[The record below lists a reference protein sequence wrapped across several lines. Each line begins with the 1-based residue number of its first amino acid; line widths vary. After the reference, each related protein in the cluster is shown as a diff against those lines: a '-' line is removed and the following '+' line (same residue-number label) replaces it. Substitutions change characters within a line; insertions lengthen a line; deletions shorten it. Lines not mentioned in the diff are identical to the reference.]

1 MNSSS
6 SAFNQTEKPSPLLP
20 PTSRK
25 TSSVIS
31 RQSSTRDGSSMQTPA
46 QSPLWKTYLL
56 FLAPMVLSNFLQSM
70 SGTVNSIY
78 IGQMLGTQALAAV
91 SGMFPI
97 IFFFIALVIGLG
109 AGAGVLIGQAWGARE
124 SHMVKA
130 IAGATLL
137 LGVLIGLVAAVLG
150 SVFARQALQGLGTP
164 ADVLDD
170 AVAYAR
176 VMMWTLPVVLVY
188 VLFTQ
193 LLRGVSDTLSPM
205 LALLLSTVVGLA
217 LTPAFIRGW
226 IGLPQLGI
234 QSAAIAGLVGTLTS
248 MAWLSWRLIRK
259 GHPLAPD
266 REFFAALRLD
276 GAILGKVLRI
286 GLPTGVQMIV
296 LSLSELVILALV
308 NQHGSQATAAYGAV
322 TQIVNYVQFPALSIA
337 ITASILGAQAIGA
350 GRLERMGPILRTGL
364 WINVC
369 LTGGLI
375 LAGYLLSHWLLGLFL
390 TEDSTRAMAEHLL
403 HIMLWS
409 LLIFGFQAIIGGIM
423 RASGTVLVPVGVAI
437 ICVLGV
443 QLPAAY
449 WLDGQFGLQG
459 VWMAF
464 PIAYLGML
472 VLQTLYYTRVW
483 KHQKIERL
491 V

>member
-1 MNSSS
+1 
-6 SAFNQTEKPSPLLP
+6 
-20 PTSRK
+20 
-25 TSSVIS
+25 
-31 RQSSTRDGSSMQTPA
+31 MQTPA
-46 QSPLWKTYLL
+46 TSKPLWQTYLL

-97 IFFFIALVIGLG
+97 VFFFIALVIGLG

-124 SHMVKA
+124 AHMVKA

-137 LGVLIGLVAAVLG
+137 LGVLIGLLAAVLG

-176 VMMWTLPVVLVY
+176 VMMWTLPFVLVY

-226 IGLPQLGI
+226 LGLPQLGI
-234 QSAAIAGLVGTLTS
+234 QSAAFAGLAGTLTA
-248 MAWLSWRLIRK
+248 MAWLAWSLIRK

-266 REFFAALRLD
+266 REFFGALRLD
-276 GAILGKVLRI
+276 RAILGKVLRI

-296 LSLSELVILALV
+296 LSLSELVILTLV

-350 GRLERMGPILRTGL
+350 GHLQRLAAILRTGL
-364 WINVC
+364 LINVC

-375 LAGYLLSHWLLGLFL
+375 VLGYLLSHWLLGLFL

-409 LLIFGFQAIIGGIM
+409 LLVFGFQAIIGGIM
-423 RASGTVLVPVGVAI
+423 RASGTVLVPVAI
-437 ICVLGV
+437 AIVCVVGV

-449 WLDGQFGLQG
+449 WLDGQYGLQG

-464 PIAYLGML
+464 PVAYLGML
-472 VLQTLYYTRVW
+472 VLQTLYYKLVW
-483 KHQKIERL
+483 QHQKIERL

>member
-1 MNSSS
+1 
-6 SAFNQTEKPSPLLP
+6 
-20 PTSRK
+20 
-25 TSSVIS
+25 
-31 RQSSTRDGSSMQTPA
+31 MQTPGT
-46 QSPLWKTYLL
+46 SKPLWQTYLL

-91 SGMFPI
+91 SGMFPV

-124 SHMVKA
+124 AHMVKA
-130 IAGATLL
+130 ITGATLL
-137 LGVLIGLVAAVLG
+137 LGVLIGLLAAVLG

-170 AVAYAR
+170 AVAYAH
-176 VMMWTLPVVLVY
+176 VMMWILPSMLVF

-193 LLRGVSDTLSPM
+193 LLRGVSDTVSPL
-205 LALLLSTVVGLA
+205 LALMVSTSVGLA
-217 LTPAFIRGW
+217 LTPALIRGW
-226 IGLPQLGI
+226 FGLPQLGI
-234 QSAAIAGLVGTLTS
+234 QSAAFAGLAGNLS
-248 MAWLSWRLIRK
+248 AMAWLAWRLIRNN
-259 GHPLAPD
+259 HPLAPD

-276 GAILGKVLRI
+276 RAILAKVLRI

-350 GRLERMGPILRTGL
+350 GQLQRLAAILRTGL
-364 WINVC
+364 LINVC

-375 LAGYLLSHWLLGLFL
+375 VLGYLLSHWLLGLFL
-390 TEDSTRAMAEHLL
+390 TEESTRAMAEHLL

-409 LLIFGFQAIIGGIM
+409 LLVFGFQAIIGGIM
-423 RASGTVLVPVGVAI
+423 RASGTVLVPVAI
-437 ICVLGV
+437 AIVCVVGV

-449 WLDGQFGLQG
+449 WLDGQYGLQG

-464 PIAYLGML
+464 PVAYLGML
-472 VLQTLYYTRVW
+472 VLQTLYYRLVW
-483 KHQKIERL
+483 QHQKIERL

>member
-1 MNSSS
+1 M
-6 SAFNQTEKPSPLLP
+6 
-20 PTSRK
+20 
-25 TSSVIS
+25 
-31 RQSSTRDGSSMQTPA
+31 
-46 QSPLWKTYLL
+46 QSPATTKPLWQTYLL

-124 SHMVKA
+124 AHMVKA

-137 LGVLIGLVAAVLG
+137 LGVLIGLLAAVLG

-170 AVAYAR
+170 AVAYAH
-176 VMMWTLPVVLVY
+176 VMMWILPSMLVF

-193 LLRGVSDTLSPM
+193 LLRGVSDTVSPL
-205 LALLLSTVVGLA
+205 LALIVSTSVGLA
-217 LTPAFIRGW
+217 LTPALIRGW
-226 IGLPQLGI
+226 FGLPQLGI
-234 QSAAIAGLVGTLTS
+234 QSAAFAGLAGNLS
-248 MAWLSWRLIRK
+248 AMAWLAWRLIRK
-259 GHPLAPD
+259 QHPLAPD

-276 GAILGKVLRI
+276 AAILGKVLRI

-350 GRLERMGPILRTGL
+350 GQLQRLGAILRTGL
-364 WINVC
+364 LINVC

-375 LAGYLLSHWLLGLFL
+375 VLGYLLSHWLLGLFL

-409 LLIFGFQAIIGGIM
+409 LLVFGFQAIIGGIM
-423 RASGTVLVPVGVAI
+423 RASGTVLVPVVIAI
-437 ICVLGV
+437 VCVVGV

-449 WLDGQFGLQG
+449 WLDGQYGLQG

-464 PIAYLGML
+464 PVAYLGML
-472 VLQTLYYTRVW
+472 VLQTLYYKLVW
-483 KHQKIERL
+483 QHQKIERL

>member
-1 MNSSS
+1 
-6 SAFNQTEKPSPLLP
+6 
-20 PTSRK
+20 
-25 TSSVIS
+25 
-31 RQSSTRDGSSMQTPA
+31 MQTPGTRK
-46 QSPLWKTYLL
+46 PLWQTYLL

-91 SGMFPI
+91 SGMFPV

-124 SHMVKA
+124 AHMVKA
-130 IAGATLL
+130 ITGATLL
-137 LGVLIGLVAAVLG
+137 LGVMIGLLAAVLG

-170 AVAYAR
+170 AVAYAH
-176 VMMWTLPVVLVY
+176 VMMWILPSMLVF

-193 LLRGVSDTLSPM
+193 LLRGVSDTVSPL
-205 LALLLSTVVGLA
+205 LALMVSTSVGLA
-217 LTPAFIRGW
+217 LTPALIRGW
-226 IGLPQLGI
+226 FGLPQLGI
-234 QSAAIAGLVGTLTS
+234 QSAAFAGLAGNLS
-248 MAWLSWRLIRK
+248 AMAWLAWRLIRNN
-259 GHPLAPD
+259 HPLAPD

-276 GAILGKVLRI
+276 RAILGKVLRI

-296 LSLSELVILALV
+296 LSLSELVILSLV

-350 GRLERMGPILRTGL
+350 GQLQRLAAILRTGL
-364 WINVC
+364 LINVC

-375 LAGYLLSHWLLGLFL
+375 VLGYLLSHWLLGLFL
-390 TEDSTRAMAEHLL
+390 TEESTRAMAEHLL

-409 LLIFGFQAIIGGIM
+409 LLVFGFQAIIGGIM
-423 RASGTVLVPVGVAI
+423 RASGTVLVPVAI
-437 ICVLGV
+437 AIVCVVGV

-449 WLDGQFGLQG
+449 WLDGQYGLQG

-464 PIAYLGML
+464 PVAYLGML
-472 VLQTLYYTRVW
+472 VLQTLYYKLVW
-483 KHQKIERL
+483 QHQKIERL